1 MSGRGPLILDNAR
14 HGLVGL
20 GSSDE
25 DPYSVAGS
33 GSSGSSGNGNRW
45 QLSFADI
52 LLQYPNISRP

>member
-33 GSSGSSGNGNRW
+33 GSREIG
-45 QLSFADI
+45 LDCDADAPI
-52 LLQYPNISRP
+52 TQT